1 MKDDEG
7 CTALIKVAI
16 GKHFWYKMDRNY
28 PHLVFVAVM
37 KHWPKPSQERK
48 GLFGLQFY
56 ITVSDEGKPGQE
68 FNQDLRQE
76 MKQRSWGNDAFP
88 WLFPRLAQIS
98 YTTQDNLP
106 SHTTTPRKLC
116 PPRSTS
122 IKEIL
127 YMLPRVQSG
136 GGNSSSDIPSFQV
149 SSTCV
154 KLSKQAN
161 EQATSPTTTVV
172 KQC

>member
-28 PHLVFVAVM
+28 PRLVFVAVM

-98 YTTQDNLP
+98 YTTEDNLP

>member
-1 MKDDEG
+1 M
-7 CTALIKVAI
+7 
-16 GKHFWYKMDRNY
+16 
-28 PHLVFVAVM
+28 VFVAVM

-48 GLFGLQFY
+48 GLFGLQFH

-161 EQATSPTTTVV
+161 EQATSPTTTMA